1 MADNSGK
8 FSRIVSFILLICFV
22 LAFACGCSEGKK
34 PDETTASGTKPTE
47 ITYRDY
53 VSELTLNMYSETVKQ
68 EVTVK
73 SYVDGDTT
81 HFYVPESVSE
91 TGVLKARY
99 LAINTPESTGKIEEY
114 GKAASNFTKE
124 KLMNADSIIVESDSE
139 KWNIDSTGSRYL
151 VWVWYKPHGETNYR
165 NLNLEILQNGLA
177 LASST
182 ANNRYGDV
190 CMSALNQA
198 KAQKLKLY
206 SGEKDPD
213 FYYGE
218 AIELTLKEIRLD
230 PAKYEGSKVAF
241 EGVVTTDSNNSI
253 YLEDYDAETD
263 MYYGMTVYY
272 GFNLNGVGL
281 DIISVGNRARIVGT
295 VQYYETGDI
304 YQVAGL
310 SYSMMHPDDP
320 SNLRKI
326 SEGNSAAY
334 VETSPEK
341 FVSGMVS
348 FENDDGETAVRPYSE
363 MALYTTICMKG
374 LRAEKV
380 IYSSDDGEMT
390 ILCKA
395 DDGTEI
401 QVRTEVLR
409 KPDGKIAEEA
419 DFIGKNM
426 DIKGIVDI
434 FAGNYQIKV
443 FSYSNITFNN

>member
-1 MADNSGK
+1 MADNFAK
-8 FSRIVSFILLICFV
+8 ISRIISLLLAICFI
-22 LAFACGCSEGKK
+22 LAFACGCADGKE
-34 PDETTASGTKPTE
+34 PDETTASGEEPAFIFK
-47 ITYRDY
+47 DF
-53 VSELTLNMYSETVKQ
+53 VSELSLNMKSETVKQ

-81 HFYVPESVSE
+81 HFHVPESVSG

-99 LAINTPESTGKIEEY
+99 LAIDTPESTGKIEEY

-124 KLMNADSIIVESDSE
+124 KLMHADSIIVESDSE
-139 KWNIDSTGSRYL
+139 EWNIDSTGSRYL
-151 VWVWYKPHGETNYR
+151 VWVWYKPHGEENYR

-177 LASST
+177 RASST
-182 ANNRYGDV
+182 ANNRYGDI
-190 CMSALNQA
+190 CISALNQA

-218 AIELTLKEIRLD
+218 AIELTLKELRLD
-230 PAKYEGSKVAF
+230 PAGYEGRKVAF

-281 DIISVGNRARIVGT
+281 DIISVGNRVRIVGT

-310 SYSMMHPDDP
+310 SYSMMRPDDP
-320 SNLRKI
+320 SNIRKI

-334 VETSPEK
+334 AEISPEK
-341 FVSGMVS
+341 FVFGTVIIES
-348 FENDDGETAVRPYSE
+348 DDGGTATRRYSE
-363 MALYTTICMKG
+363 MALYTTVCMKG
-374 LRAEKV
+374 LTAESV
-380 IYSSDDGEMT
+380 TSSSESGEMT

-395 DDGTEI
+395 EDGTEI
-401 QVRTEVLR
+401 QVRTEPLR
-409 KPDGKIAEEA
+409 MPNGSIAKEA